1 MPERLSRREAL
12 AAGGALALGAAGLGL
27 AACGGE
33 DEPQATTQADAG
45 TTTEAPTASGVD
57 CVLAP
62 QQTEGPYYVPD
73 SPERR
78 DITDGL
84 PGTPLTLNLQ
94 VLDAEACES
103 ISGAT
108 VELWHADAEGVYSAF
123 GEGSGEDFLR
133 GAQRTSGSGLAT
145 FETIYPGWYPGR
157 TVHIHVKVHIDGNEV
172 HTGQLYFDDELT
184 DEVFA
189 AEPYA
194 ARGERDVRND
204 ADGIYVA
211 ESTLS
216 LERDGDGYSGVLRMG
231 VAA

>member
-1 MPERLSRREAL
+1 MAERFNRREAL
-12 AAGGALALGAAGLGL
+12 AAGGAVALGAAGIGL
-27 AACGGE
+27 AACSGK
-33 DEPQATTQADAG
+33 DEPQATTQAGTDATG
-45 TTTEAPTASGVD
+45 ETTAGPGVD

-62 QQTEGPYYVPD
+62 EQTEGPYYIPD
-73 SPERR
+73 SPVRR
-78 DITDGL
+78 NIAEGL

-103 ISGAT
+103 IGGAT

-123 GEGSGEDFLR
+123 GEGTGEDFLR

-145 FETIYPGWYPGR
+145 FDTIYPGWYPGR
-157 TVHIHVKVHIDGNEV
+157 TVHIHVKVHVDGNEV
-172 HTGQLYFDDELT
+172 HTGQLYFDDDLT

-189 AEPYA
+189 EEPYA
-194 ARGERDVRND
+194 ARGERDVRNG

-216 LERDGDGYSGVLRMG
+216 LERQGGGYTGVLRMG
-231 VAA
+231 VAT